1 MALKR
6 ADLHLHT
13 RFSVWKHLRIIR
25 PRDSYTDPLAA
36 WERCRKAGMDFVA
49 FTDHETIDGAL
60 DLLAR
65 RPELE
70 PQIIVGEEVE
80 TRFPDTDQWIHIN
93 VFDIDEA
100 IHREIT
106 HLRANAFELVAFLRH
121 RRIFHALNHPFQS
134 YRLQQPAFDYLTR
147 LLDLFEFFEVGNG
160 TQPSRHNDAVAEMI
174 GLAEQAGFP
183 RKHGIGGSDAH
194 NLRDIALYCT
204 EAEVPDGP
212 GGGKREWLAA
222 VSRGEG
228 RVAGRSIGALRL
240 TSNVY
245 TTIGRYYLSLLDAG
259 TRRDMTP
266 LNYAAAAVMV
276 PVCLSGLPA
285 FLNLGNSLRLEAVTA
300 HVRRRMRLLN
310 QESPELLEDPL
321 D

>member
-121 RRIFHALNHPFQS
+121 RQIFHALNHPFQS

-228 RVAGRSIGALRL
+228 RVVGRSIGALRL